1 MLASFLTVSQQVIIL
16 FLLIGVGFVCGKTKF
31 LADTAVTGMT
41 DFVLYIVTPC
51 VMIQSLQRE
60 FDAALAGAFLQAVL
74 FAVITTFIGYFLAR
88 RTLHDQQ
95 PEREIVYRFSAIFS
109 NCGFM
114 ALPLESALL
123 GPDGMFFGAAF
134 LAVFNIMNWTLG
146 LYMMSRNRQLL
157 SLRKLIT
164 NPGIIG
170 VTIGVILFFTSSTL
184 PTLVNTPVDYL
195 AGRHRLPPVSCKAF
209 HCFPGFPRLAYHCR
223 TADPPAADRFGVG
236 HRDRY
241 GSHSSY
247 RLHGCPVCPG
257 CRKLHHV
264 LRDLRAGFG
273 IVRFSGIF
281 EHITLHSHH
290 AGYDRP
296 YADAAGSAVNF
307 SPAIYRKSQSCRQF
321 VRSFGF
327 FYLNPT
333 HSTVAKRPHR
343 FQFTVFFGI
352 TGDTVQHPAPAFPA
366 QLSKGIAAVLL
377 CPFTA
382 KGLLFPKIHPAV
394 LFILDLNK
402 HIVHIR

>member
-1 MLASFLTVSQQVIIL
+1 MLTSFLTVSQQVVIL

-95 PEREIVYRFSAIFS
+95 PERESVYRFAAIFS

-114 ALPLESALL
+114 ALPMESALL

-195 AGRHRLPPVSCKAF
+195 AALNTPIPMVVIGYHLSHAKLSIVFRDFRAWLTIAERLILLPLI
-209 HCFPGFPRLAYHCR
+209 GL
-223 TADPPAADRFGVG
+223 G
-236 HRDRY
+236 
-241 GSHSSY
+241 
-247 RLHGCPVCPG
+247 L
-257 CRKLHHV
+257 
-264 LRDLRAGFG
+264 G
-273 IVRFSGIF
+273 IVTGMDPIALTACMVALCAPVAASCTMFSVIYGQDS
-281 EHITLHSHH
+281 ELSVSLVSLSTL
-290 AGYDRP
+290 
-296 YADAAGSAVNF
+296 
-307 SPAIYRKSQSCRQF
+307 
-321 VRSFGF
+321 
-327 FYLNPT
+327 
-333 HSTVAKRPHR
+333 
-343 FQFTVFFGI
+343 
-352 TGDTVQHPAPAFPA
+352 
-366 QLSKGIAAVLL
+366 LSILTMPVMIVL
-377 CPFTA
+377 TQT
-382 KGLLFPKIHPAV
+382 LLALP
-394 LFILDLNK
+394 
-402 HIVHIR
+402 